1 MYHCQGSSDL
11 TSHTIYCLWN
21 PPLYGTVEGFEDVG
35 YARLDLD
42 REVAPSV
49 LGSDTDRSIVERS
62 RDQHRV
68 VSDSIYSI
76 P

>member
-1 MYHCQGSSDL
+1 MD
-11 TSHTIYCLWN
+11 
-21 PPLYGTVEGFEDVG
+21 
-35 YARLDLD
+35 YARVDLD
-42 REVAPSV
+42 REVASLV
-49 LGSDTDRSIVERS
+49 LGSNIDRSIVERS